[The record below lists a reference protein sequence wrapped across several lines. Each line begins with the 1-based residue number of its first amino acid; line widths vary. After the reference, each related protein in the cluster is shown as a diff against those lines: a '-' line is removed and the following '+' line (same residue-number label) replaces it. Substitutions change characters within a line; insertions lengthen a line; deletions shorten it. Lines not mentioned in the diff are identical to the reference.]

1 MSEISNANETPPL
14 YELQVVPPK
23 RRLDGLR
30 RFLKQQRLGSFGAI
44 IIITVVFGAVAAP
57 MLHTSDPREFGENIL
72 VRPSGEHWFGTNRDG
87 RDVWS
92 RVLYGGRVSLKIG
105 LATVILTI
113 LGGTLIALIAG
124 YLGGIFDFILSRMGD
139 ILIAFPSILFALT
152 LRASIGEDMPGL
164 GSFLPADELLLV
176 VAICVVF
183 TPVIFR
189 IMRGNVIEQRS
200 NTYVEAARVIGA
212 SEFRIMLRHILPN
225 LIGLMIIVTSTTLP
239 AAILTES
246 GLSFL
251 GVGVDIGTPSWGAD
265 LSGNARVY
273 FSRAPWIAIFPG
285 LALSVTVLAF
295 NLLGDALRDA
305 LDPRLRGQR

>member
-1 MSEISNANETPPL
+1 M
-14 YELQVVPPK
+14 
-23 RRLDGLR
+23 
-30 RFLKQQRLGSFGAI
+30 
-44 IIITVVFGAVAAP
+44 
-57 MLHTSDPREFGENIL
+57 
-72 VRPSGEHWFGTNRDG
+72 
-87 RDVWS
+87 
-92 RVLYGGRVSLKIG
+92 
-105 LATVILTI
+105 
-113 LGGTLIALIAG
+113 
-124 YLGGIFDFILSRMGD
+124 
-139 ILIAFPSILFALT
+139 
-152 LRASIGEDMPGL
+152 
-164 GSFLPADELLLV
+164 
-176 VAICVVF
+176 
-183 TPVIFR
+183 
-189 IMRGNVIEQRS
+189 
-200 NTYVEAARVIGA
+200 IGA
-212 SEFRIMLRHILPN
+212 PEFRIMLRHILPN